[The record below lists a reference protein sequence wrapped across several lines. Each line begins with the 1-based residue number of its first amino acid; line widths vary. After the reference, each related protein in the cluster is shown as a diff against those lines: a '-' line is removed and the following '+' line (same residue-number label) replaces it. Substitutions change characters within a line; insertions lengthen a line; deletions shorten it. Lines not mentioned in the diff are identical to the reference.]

1 MNRNQV
7 TDRQPSAADVGK
19 VRTNMVIT
27 KEVEGVVDSNDGEFA
42 EINTIGIE
50 GIEDGLWL
58 GTMQIRRVN
67 MEISL
72 SYMYPGKMQKIKAE
86 YTRLYPMGR
95 VETWRVRLQ
104 VAMFA
109 FLALAAVFL
118 GFFR

>member
-1 MNRNQV
+1 MASIIVGAVFVGLGASCAAISGLLVHREIVAVNR
-7 TDRQPSAADVGK
+7 K
-19 VRTNMVIT
+19 VS
-27 KEVEGVVDSNDGEFA
+27 DA
-42 EINTIGIE
+42 E
-50 GIEDGLWL
+50 
-58 GTMQIRRVN
+58 QIP
-67 MEISL
+67 L

-104 VAMFA
+104 VAMFV